1 MRHGGHKVQ
10 WLQGRREGGRKR
22 NKKQGGRGKMKEN
35 KEYTQGNHFDQ
46 RMSKEE
52 ISNAFIATGHVL
64 RNYSARCKLKSS
76 NLIH

>member
-1 MRHGGHKVQ
+1 
-10 WLQGRREGGRKR
+10 
-22 NKKQGGRGKMKEN
+22 MKEN

-64 RNYSARCKLKSS
+64 RNYSTRCKLKSS